1 MRLLAELLLF
11 PITGPVRSLQF
22 ILKQI
27 QAELEAQMMNEGR
40 IEGALVELSLRHDL
54 GEISGAEYE
63 AQEEALLEELDAIRA
78 YKEELRAEEAM
89 YLEFSEEDTVYSPY
103 AEDESTMDPDEVDG
117 T

>member
-1 MRLLAELLLF
+1 MRILAELLLF

-40 IEGALVELSLRHDL
+40 VEAALVELSLRHDL
-54 GEISGAEYE
+54 GEISGPEYE
-63 AQEEALLEELDAIRA
+63 AREETLLDELDAIRV
-78 YKEELRAEEAM
+78 YKEELQADEAM
-89 YLEFSEEDTVYSPY
+89 YLELSDEDGVYVPYDDEEFQAD
-103 AEDESTMDPDEVDG
+103 ADEAAG